1 MGLGLQ
7 GKVYECPAFQ
17 QVTAGQKLTRERGE
31 GKKRREG
38 VREGPEAGVGEGGEE
53 SRLRGGRR
61 ERVACSWLP
70 KFSAGKPGEPAQSV
84 VEGAYF
90 SLEYG

>member
-1 MGLGLQ
+1 MRKGEG
-7 GKVYECPAFQ
+7 GREWGRVKVGRKERR
-17 QVTAGQKLTRERGE
+17 KERGE